1 MPREFEKAGEQQEQK
16 GEECQA
22 LAPHQVGKRPSE
34 REGGRRATGG
44 GRGSRNEKKKKEHG
58 AAKVKEVLELRPRGY

>member
-22 LAPHQVGKRPSE
+22 LAPHQVGERPSE

-44 GRGSRNEKKKKEHG
+44 G
-58 AAKVKEVLELRPRGY
+58 